1 MCVDTEMRLSV
12 MVKMLFLDIETLPH
26 HAAVWGLWGQNVG
39 IKQIIK
45 PGRTTCAAWKW
56 LGAKKIGFAAEWH
69 PIKEQESWFCYKEF
83 LTRLHEVLDGA
94 DVVVTYNGKR
104 FDIPTLYKEFVLYD
118 LPPPSPFHHIDL
130 YQTVKR
136 QFRWA
141 SNKLDFV
148 CQQLGL
154 GAKVHHKGQELW
166 TDVEAGCPKAQK
178 VMERYNRGDVTLL
191 EKLYNRL
198 KPWIKGLPNFAL
210 MQEKTGIV
218 CPSCGSEDIEFRGWR
233 YTKTRRYR
241 RFCCNSCHS
250 WGSLPQA
257 DKDFHAE
264 TTST

>member
-1 MCVDTEMRLSV
+1 
-12 MVKMLFLDIETLPH
+12 MLFLDIETKANK
-26 HAAVWGLWGQNVG
+26 AAVWGLWGQNIG
-39 IKQIIK
+39 INQIIE
-45 PGRTTCAAWKW
+45 PGRTICAAWKW
-56 LGAKKIGFAAEWH
+56 QGKKGVDFTCEWWWESLVERGMQDGPAYAGFL
-69 PIKEQESWFCYKEF
+69 KQ
-83 LTRLHEVLDGA
+83 LHEILDEA

-104 FDIPTLYKEFVLYD
+104 FDVPTLYREFVLHG
-118 LPPPSPFHHIDL
+118 LKPPSPFHHIDL
-130 YQTVKR
+130 YQTVRR
-136 QFRWA
+136 QFRFA
-141 SNKLDFV
+141 SNKLDFI

-154 GAKVHHKGQELW
+154 GAKTHHKGMDLW
-166 TDVEAGCPKAQK
+166 NEVEAGCPKAQRT
-178 VMERYNRGDVTLL
+178 MERYNRNDVVLL
-191 EKLYNRL
+191 EKLYNHI